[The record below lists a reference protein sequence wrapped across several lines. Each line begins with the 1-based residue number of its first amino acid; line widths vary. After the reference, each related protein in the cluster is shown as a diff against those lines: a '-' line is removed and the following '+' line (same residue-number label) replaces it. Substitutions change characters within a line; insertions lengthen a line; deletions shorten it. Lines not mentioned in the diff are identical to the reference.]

1 MAYRSVALY
10 RWVDDIDDVHLVRLG
25 QALDRLGAD
34 VPAVRSL
41 THGSDTGAL
50 GGHFDYIVVID
61 VNSASE
67 WRILRDHPSY
77 VLLVEE
83 FITNH
88 VVEQAT
94 GQLRVDDRS
103 AMSSESVDLQNLTDD
118 ELLAR
123 ARGSAQTHM
132 NALMAEPD
140 EIF

>member
-1 MAYRSVALY
+1 MAFRTVALY
-10 RWVDDIDDVHLVRLG
+10 RWVDDIDDAHLVRLG
-25 QALDRLGAD
+25 EALDRFGAD
-34 VPAVRSL
+34 VPEVRSL
-41 THGSDTGAL
+41 THGSDNGAL

-67 WRILRDHPSY
+67 WRFLRDVPSY

-94 GQLRVDDRS
+94 GQFRVDERS
-103 AMSSESVDLQNLTDD
+103 MMSSDSVDIQNLSDD

-123 ARGSAQTHM
+123 ARRSAQTHM
-132 NALMAEPD
+132 DALMAEPD
-140 EIF
+140 EV